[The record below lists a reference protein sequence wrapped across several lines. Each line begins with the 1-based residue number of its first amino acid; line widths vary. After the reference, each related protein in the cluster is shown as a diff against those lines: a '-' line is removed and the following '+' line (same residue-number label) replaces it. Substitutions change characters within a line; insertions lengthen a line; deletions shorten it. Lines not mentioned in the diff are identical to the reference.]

1 MAGKTDTVTKGAK
14 AKAKA
19 AFKRKQTEKERGRA
33 ASGKYS
39 AKTTQAG
46 DKPLSMGAYRSFTST
61 ERVRAITKAKA
72 DYRNGK
78 ISEEQRDNI
87 INKIK
92 EAEQKEALAS
102 RLKRTGKRTSEGV
115 SLKDPL
121 PPLKSEK
128 VSKPKE
134 PAPTFKEKER
144 LKKILKE
151 QESKAKKKMMRGGM
165 MKSGHMD
172 MRKGGLF
179 YK

>member
-1 MAGKTDTVTKGAK
+1 MAGKTDKVTKGAK
-14 AKAKA
+14 SKAKV

-33 ASGKYS
+33 ASGRYS
-39 AKTTQAG
+39 AITTQAG

-72 DYRNGK
+72 DFRNGK
-78 ISEEQRDNI
+78 ISREQMSNI
-87 INKIK
+87 IDKIK
-92 EAEQKEALAS
+92 EAERAEAVAA

-144 LKKILKE
+144 LNKILKE
-151 QESKAKKKMMRGGM
+151 QESKAKPKMMRGGM
-165 MKSGHMD
+165 IKSGHMD